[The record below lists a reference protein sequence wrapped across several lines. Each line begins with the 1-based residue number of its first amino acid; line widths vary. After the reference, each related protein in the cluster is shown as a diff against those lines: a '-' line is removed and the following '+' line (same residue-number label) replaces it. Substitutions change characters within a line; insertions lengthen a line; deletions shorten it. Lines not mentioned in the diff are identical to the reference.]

1 MTHSISQTRDIQVE
15 TKAVGLPHVGGL
27 AAGTVVLTLA
37 GALPVEHLTAGDRII
52 TRAGARS
59 LRAIRSEAVASARM
73 IRVSASA
80 LGIDQPEEDIL
91 LSPNQPVL
99 IRDWRAKAMKGVSQV
114 MMPASALADGEYIR
128 SEAVTGKRIFT
139 LEFDAPVV
147 IYAGGL
153 ELATVDPD
161 TTA

>member
-1 MTHSISQTRDIQVE
+1 MIQSILQPRDAQTEPKVEALPQVR
-15 TKAVGLPHVGGL
+15 GL

-52 TRAGARS
+52 TRSGART

-73 IRVSASA
+73 VRVSASA
-80 LGIDQPEEDIL
+80 LGIDQPEDDL
-91 LSPNQPVL
+91 LLASDQPVL
-99 IRDWRAKAMKGVSQV
+99 IRDWRAKAMKGVSQA
-114 MMPASALADGEYIR
+114 MMPVSALVDGEYIR
-128 SEAVTGKRIFT
+128 TEAVSGARIFT

-153 ELATVDPD
+153 ELATVDPRQD
-161 TTA
+161 V